1 MPIIQELSRK
11 QLDASLS
18 EAVRRRVPVAV
29 TCRVRD
35 NWCNLRSQILRAG
48 ADRLWLA
55 YPARDGEPPV
65 AMDGGFRLGV
75 AFKIKHHKHI
85 FNAVVVSVGEVRCPS
100 GPTTVAGVCVERPG
114 QMQRVQRRAYYR
126 VEVPRSRSIL
136 ATFWLGGQHVQAGST
151 WEGWITDL
159 SAGGFQV
166 RLTNHGAADLEV
178 GDVVGVRIDLGQE
191 YEPVVADAQF
201 RHQTTD
207 ERGVVHMGFQ
217 FVGLNESAH
226 GRRMLL
232 RIGTVVCQFQRRGG
246 RRPGSAA

>member
-11 QLDASLS
+11 QLDASLA

-35 NWCNLRSQILRAG
+35 NWRNLRSRILRAG

-55 YPARDGEPPV
+55 YPARDGETPV

-85 FNAVVVSVGEVRCPS
+85 FNAVVVSAGEFRPPS
-100 GPTTVAGVCVERPG
+100 GPAVAGVCVGRPR

-136 ATFWLGGQHVQAGST
+136 ATFWLGSGQAGPT
-151 WEGWITDL
+151 WEGWISDL

-166 RLTNHGAADLEV
+166 RVTSHGAADLEV

-207 ERGVVHMGFQ
+207 DRGVVRVGFQ

-226 GRRMLL
+226 GRRMLH
-232 RIGTVVCQFQRRGG
+232 RIGTVVCQFQRRGR